1 MWTDSPVIDRSLS
14 DFMSDAAARED
25 AAWVTIETP
34 FETNELKSFLADIER
49 LFRINSLLEFERW
62 QPTGP
67 DSYIFKARNLSNDK
81 YVDTSLNVVELP
93 EGLRIHYSQ
102 GLKRSTILRVMP
114 GDQGAR
120 LEIVDDYSGTPEE
133 QRQARLDEVDRSLV
147 TWGRDLHVYMK
158 HWKRWS
164 WFVPW
169 RWYMTRIWQS
179 MKPSARRISGWIVW
193 ITIAEL
199 VGFFMVFTIFWLEM
213 Q

>member
-1 MWTDSPVIDRSLS
+1 MWTDSPVVDRPLS
-14 DFMSDAAARED
+14 DFMSDDAALED

-34 FETNELKSFLADIER
+34 FDPKEMKAFLGDIER

-62 QPTGP
+62 QVTGR
-67 DSYIFKARNLSNDK
+67 DGYVFKARNLSNGKD
-81 YVDTSLNVVELP
+81 VDTSFNVEELP

-120 LEIVDDYSGTPEE
+120 LEIVDDYSGTPEQ

-147 TWGRDLHVYMK
+147 TWGRDLHRYMK

-164 WFVPW
+164 WLAPW
-169 RWYMTRIWQS
+169 RWYMIRIWQN
-179 MKPSARRISGWIVW
+179 MKPSARRITGWIVW
-193 ITIAEL
+193 ITIAES
-199 VGFFMVFTIFWLEM
+199 VVFFMVFTIFWLEM